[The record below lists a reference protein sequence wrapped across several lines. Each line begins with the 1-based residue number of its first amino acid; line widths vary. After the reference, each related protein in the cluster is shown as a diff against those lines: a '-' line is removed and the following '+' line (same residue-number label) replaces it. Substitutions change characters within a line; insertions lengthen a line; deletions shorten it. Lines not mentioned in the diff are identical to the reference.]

1 MPGREDGD
9 RADGV
14 RSAGVPEKKRV
25 RIATDASVLIL
36 GLDNVNELRHIFRF
50 YTGEQ
55 IPGFLSGRFP
65 NFMGNVDM
73 LYTKISN

>member
-50 YTGEQ
+50 YTGE
-55 IPGFLSGRFP
+55 
-65 NFMGNVDM
+65 
-73 LYTKISN
+73 